1 MTNQRPEIIPTEGVS
16 KKLKAVVLTLTAV
29 TLLAFVALFAKLAT
43 KPASQKKVTPN
54 AQRPVAN
61 QELVAEY
68 QEVGTRLMNAGLKEQ
83 AIDQFIKLWE
93 MQNFGTPERAKAA
106 QAVGGLYTD
115 LGNCQEALIWLFRA
129 EVADSAMPVQPLID
143 SCLAKVRSIQSK
155 Q

>member
-43 KPASQKKVTPN
+43 KPTSQKKITPN
-54 AQRPVAN
+54 AQRPVSN
-61 QELVAEY
+61 QELIAEY

-83 AIDQFIKLWE
+83 AIDQFIKVWG

-129 EVADSAMPVQPLID
+129 EVADSALPVQPLID

-155 Q
+155 